1 MANRP
6 DMQPPDNKAFYASL
20 QERQNKYCLDIIVKL
35 WSLLDGERDH
45 EKIVSLIKEF
55 DAILPKMFSDVV
67 TDELV
72 SKSREQRVRAIHKFS
87 IFWKLTGDAY
97 PQYVAFPDG
106 CALFNMLDF
115 LEDKDPTLRL
125 SSKSWLSESTIYFR
139 RILDPLVEFM
149 LHPDTRVYV
158 TPRGQMFFPLLYDT
172 RPIISAF
179 GKFRSII
186 LNTQEELISYMKS
199 NPVTNRV
206 REMVKNVAHLR
217 TGEADPKNYLV
228 LVIQLTLK
236 FIMGQAVETLNPN
249 FYAENHS
256 VNASACELLELLLKT
271 IDANSSTSTEISHMI
286 VRPVI
291 HALSHALEN

>member
-1 MANRP
+1 
-6 DMQPPDNKAFYASL
+6 
-20 QERQNKYCLDIIVKL
+20 
-35 WSLLDGERDH
+35 
-45 EKIVSLIKEF
+45 
-55 DAILPKMFSDVV
+55 
-67 TDELV
+67 
-72 SKSREQRVRAIHKFS
+72 
-87 IFWKLTGDAY
+87 
-97 PQYVAFPDG
+97 
-106 CALFNMLDF
+106 
-115 LEDKDPTLRL
+115 
-125 SSKSWLSESTIYFR
+125 
-139 RILDPLVEFM
+139 
-149 LHPDTRVYV
+149 
-158 TPRGQMFFPLLYDT
+158 
-172 RPIISAF
+172 
-179 GKFRSII
+179 
-186 LNTQEELISYMKS
+186 MKS